1 SESIPP
7 GPEARK
13 AFLAGCRDYH
23 AELVA
28 AGVDDHPLDAFL
40 VDCEVVLAVQAY
52 RAVLMEATYEADYDG
67 ESLAEIWG
75 PRIGALLAEEPPEI

>member
-1 SESIPP
+1 M
-7 GPEARK
+7 
-13 AFLAGCRDYH
+13 
-23 AELVA
+23 
-28 AGVDDHPLDAFL
+28 
-40 VDCEVVLAVQAY
+40 VLAVQAY